1 MGITHVLRGE
11 DLLPSTL
18 RQIPLWGA
26 LVDVGLAAR
35 VPQFGHLP
43 LLRGPGNRALSGRD
57 PDADVLH
64 HRERGF
70 VPEGLLNYLALR
82 GWAPPD
88 GDEIFTMAELAEA
101 FDLRDLVANPVAF
114 DPAEAEAVN
123 AEHLRRLPVEEFRDR
138 LRPHLRAAGL
148 LPEDPTPRQLAVL
161 DAAAPLLQ
169 TRIRLLTEAVP
180 LLRSEFVAV
189 AGVVTEADVGAARG

>member
-1 MGITHVLRGE
+1 
-11 DLLPSTL
+11 
-18 RQIPLWGA
+18 
-26 LVDVGLAAR
+26 
-35 VPQFGHLP
+35 
-43 LLRGPGNRALSGRD
+43 
-57 PDADVLH
+57 
-64 HRERGF
+64 
-70 VPEGLLNYLALR
+70 
-82 GWAPPD
+82 
-88 GDEIFTMAELAEA
+88 MAELAEA

-123 AEHLRRLPVEEFRDR
+123 AEHLRRLPVEEYRDR